1 MGPGQQAVADM
12 SFSRGAY
19 RQAWWDVKK
28 GQDVHRH
35 VCAQFRWLDK
45 EQSHTR
51 MRNLM
56 HLRLYSNRFAST
68 MSGASFALYYPWLQ
82 DHLRLNVCQA
92 IVDAAVAQ
100 AAANEIRPMPLTT
113 GGNWAQQERAKRL
126 QLYFD
131 GKFHQLGQHNL
142 SMQVFSDAG
151 IFGTGVEKVYPGFGS
166 VQCER
171 IMVDNIVVDDI
182 EAQYGFPQQLFEYR
196 EVPRDNLINHPRYSK
211 YRREIE
217 KATTLLR
224 QDHWGRH
231 RLAMPVS
238 VVEAY
243 KLPTHPGADDG
254 RHVIAIDTV
263 TLLDEPWTR
272 MRFPYASMR
281 WKVAPIGWY
290 GLGAIEEVMPIQLEI
305 NFMLEKKQTMLT
317 HASYQLWVKKGTV
330 AQSDLTN
337 DDRTVRQFTETPPIS
352 LPINTGSQEI
362 DQHIDR
368 LYRWAFESTGI
379 SMMQAQAQKPAGL
392 SSGEALR
399 TYNDIASARFMHV
412 LKRFESFHTDIA
424 QLLMDAE
431 RDLRESENDD
441 VEYEKVLAPNGKG
454 TLEEVDFKGC
464 DIDESKLRL
473 QVFPTSMLPAR
484 PEGKLAFL
492 KDLGEI
498 SPALQERMVSALRFP
513 DTERELAMVTAPD
526 DMADMLIDQM
536 LTHGKY
542 SAPDPRW
549 GDLAL
554 IMKRANQALMR
565 AEIDGAPPANIELLY
580 QFVDDCS
587 DVAAGQMASVPAPA
601 APQAMAGPMG
611 MPQLAPPGAMLPGP
625 PTPQAGLPPAA

>member
-1 MGPGQQAVADM
+1 M

-28 GQDVHRH
+28 GDNVHRH

-68 MSGASFALYYPWLQ
+68 MSGASFATYQPWLQ

-100 AAANEIRPMPLTT
+100 AASNEIRPMPLTT
-113 GGNWAQQERAKRL
+113 GGDWAQQERAKKL

-131 GKFHQLGQHNL
+131 GKFHQLGQHGL

-151 IFGTGVEKVYPGFGS
+151 IFGTGVEKVYPGFGA

-171 IMVDNIVVDDI
+171 VMVDNIVVDDI
-182 EAQYGFPQQLFEYR
+182 ESQYGFPQQLFEYR
-196 EVPRDNLINHPRYSK
+196 EVPRDNLIARYPK
-211 YRREIE
+211 YKKQIE
-217 KATTLLR
+217 DATELLR

-238 VVEAY
+238 VIEAY
-243 KLPTHPGADDG
+243 KLPTYPGAGDG
-254 RHVIAIDTV
+254 RHVIALPTV
-263 TLLDEPWTR
+263 TLLDEEWTR
-272 MRFPYASMR
+272 PRFPYASMR
-281 WKVAPIGWY
+281 WKVAPVGWY

-305 NFMLEKKQTMLT
+305 NFMLEKKQAMLT

-330 AQSDLTN
+330 VQADLNN
-337 DDRTVRQFTETPPIS
+337 DDRTVRQYTETPPVS

-362 DQHIDR
+362 DAHIDR

-412 LKRFESFHTDIA
+412 LKRFESFHTEIA

-431 RDLRESENDD
+431 RDLREASNDD
-441 VEYEKVLAPNGKG
+441 VEFDNVLAPNGKG
-454 TLEEVDFKGC
+454 SLDEVDFAKC
-464 DIDESKLRL
+464 DIDENKLRL

-498 SPALQERMVSALRFP
+498 SPAIQEQMTSALKFP
-513 DTERELAMVTAPD
+513 DTERALSMVNAPI
-526 DMADMLIDQM
+526 DMADWLIDQM

-542 SAPDPRW
+542 MAPDPRW
-549 GDLAL
+549 GDLDL
-554 IMKRANQALMR
+554 VMKRANQALLR
-565 AEIDGAPPANIELLY
+565 AEIDGAPESNLALLY
-580 QFVDDCS
+580 QFVDDCAEA
-587 DVAAGQMASVPAPA
+587 VAGQTASVPAPS
-601 APQAMAGPMG
+601 APQAMPGPMG
-611 MPQLAPPGAMLPGP
+611 MPQLAAPPMAAPAALPA
-625 PTPQAGLPPAA
+625 PQALPA

>member
-1 MGPGQQAVADM
+1 MGAGTQAVADM
-12 SFSRGAY
+12 SFARGAH
-19 RQAWWDVKK
+19 RQPWWATKK
-28 GQDVHRH
+28 GDDVGRH

-56 HLRLYSNRFAST
+56 HLRLYSNRFAAT
-68 MSGASFALYYPWLQ
+68 MSGSSFALYYPWLQ

-100 AAANEIRPMPLTT
+100 AASNEIRPMPLTT
-113 GGNWAQQERAKRL
+113 GGDWAQQARAKKL

-131 GKFHQLGQHNL
+131 GKFHEMGQHNL
-142 SMQVFSDAG
+142 SMQVFSDCG
-151 IFGTGVEKVYPGFGS
+151 IFGTGVQKIYPGFGT
-166 VQCER
+166 VQSER

-196 EVPRDNLINHPRYSK
+196 EVPRDNLIARYPK
-211 YRREIE
+211 FKREIE
-217 KATTLLR
+217 AATELLR

-238 VVEAY
+238 VVEAF
-243 KLPTHPGADDG
+243 KLPTYPGATDG
-254 RHVIAIDTV
+254 RHVIAIGTA
-263 TLLDEPWTR
+263 TLEDEKWTR
-272 MRFPYASMR
+272 TRFPYASMR

-305 NFMLEKKQTMLT
+305 NFMLEKKQAMLT

-362 DQHIDR
+362 DTHIDR

-412 LKRFESFHTDIA
+412 LKRFESFHMDVA
-424 QLLMDAE
+424 HLLMDAE
-431 RDLRESENDD
+431 RDLRAMNEDD
-441 VEYEKVLAPNGKG
+441 YAYDLILAPNGKG
-454 TLEEVDFKGC
+454 SLDEVDFGGC
-464 DIDESKLRL
+464 DIDEHKLRL

-498 SPALQERMVSALRFP
+498 SPAIQEQMTSALKFP
-513 DTERELAMVTAPD
+513 DTERALSLVNAPL
-526 DMADMLIDQM
+526 DMADWLIDQM
-536 LTHGKY
+536 LTDGKY
-542 SAPDPRW
+542 MAPDPRW

-554 IMKRANQALMR
+554 IMKRANQALIR
-565 AEIDGAPPANIELLY
+565 AEIDGAPPDRLALLY
-580 QFVDDCS
+580 QFVDDCTE
-587 DVAAGQMASVPAPA
+587 VAAGQMATVPAPA
-601 APQAMAGPMG
+601 APQAMPGPMG
-611 MPQLAPPGAMLPGP
+611 MPQLAPPGPMPG
-625 PTPQAGLPPAA
+625 TPQLPAAGLPPAA